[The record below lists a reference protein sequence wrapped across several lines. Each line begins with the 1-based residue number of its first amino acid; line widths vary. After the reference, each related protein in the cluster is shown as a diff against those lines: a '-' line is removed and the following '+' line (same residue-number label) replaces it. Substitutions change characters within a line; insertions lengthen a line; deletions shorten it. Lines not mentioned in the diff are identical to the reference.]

1 MTDFKRYVTIFHKL
15 TLKIDSGFEHIP
27 SYFERLAKY
36 NSMSIELSELKKAF
50 KIDFAK
56 SEKFRE
62 EYRKY
67 MNDNFDFVLFTNAL
81 VSTPDMRKFDAEN
94 KYMPFVVYIYQILI
108 WEFSRYFG
116 ITLSK
121 SRDIG
126 ASYTFNIG
134 AAMSLCLSDTLSALF
149 MSKTENDVDI
159 TGDRLQTNMGR
170 VRQVIESTIIYDLKK
185 FQVDKYLNIFS
196 NEKCGIKGSST
207 TATAGTGGRFQ
218 YAMIDESGVIKNL
231 TQILRSITY
240 SVTRTHI
247 FGTFKSGSDAGLRA
261 AIKDAHKI
269 DIDKYIEMYK
279 ELIVENDFNYR
290 KTIDF
295 IIADLKKEVPE
306 GKNITFKITYKH
318 HPLKKGNCDYHAI
331 ESNRLLNDPIAI
343 ALELEADETV
353 GSPDRSFYNM
363 QNDNF
368 ITDKDF
374 EKIKVISDDFELV
387 AGFDPGGASSVALI
401 PALHSK
407 STGQLFVLPTEEFHA
422 DSITWLSK
430 VQMKYKKFGKMKV
443 FAESSVMAYKSLG
456 EGWTKTFKQFEFF
469 ELNIISNK
477 HPETQLLIANHAFQF
492 KSYNPIFRREMKNI
506 LIHENEKSDFMIY
519 IYGGK
524 YSNDK
529 EQKRVSHKSE
539 ALLTMLFALYDYVLY
554 NHNYQVR

>member
-1 MTDFKRYVTIFHKL
+1 MTELKKYIKIFHKL
-15 TLKIDSGFEHIP
+15 TLILDSNFEDIP
-27 SYFERLAKY
+27 YYFDRLQKY
-36 NSMSIELSELKKAF
+36 NNMSIELQQLKDAF
-50 KIDFAK
+50 KSDYAK
-56 SEKFRE
+56 NEKLRN
-62 EYRKY
+62 EYRQY
-67 MNDNFDFVLFTNAL
+67 MNKNKDFVLFTNAL
-81 VSTPDMRKFDAEN
+81 VSTPDMRKFDGES
-94 KYMPFVVYIYQILI
+94 KYMPFITYIYQILL
-108 WEFSRYFG
+108 WEFSQHFG

-126 ASYTFNIG
+126 ASYTLDIG
-134 AAMSLCLSDTLSALF
+134 AAMLLCTSDTLSALF

-159 TGDRLQTNMGR
+159 TGDRLQTNLGR
-170 VRQVIESTIIYDLKK
+170 VRQVIDSTVIYDLKK
-185 FQVDKYLNIFS
+185 FQVDKYLNLFA

-218 YAMIDESGVIKNL
+218 YAFIDESGVIKNL
-231 TQILRSITY
+231 EQILRSITY

-247 FGTFKSGSDAGLRA
+247 IGTFKSGSDGGLRA

-279 ELIVENDFNYR
+279 KLIVENDFDYR

-295 IIADLKKEVPE
+295 IINDLKKEVPK

-331 ESNRLLNDPIAI
+331 ECNRLLNDPIAI

-363 QNDNF
+363 ESDNF
-368 ITDKDF
+368 ITDSDF
-374 EKIKVISDDFELV
+374 EKIKKISDDFELV
-387 AGFDPGGASSVALI
+387 AGFDPGGAATVALI
-401 PALHSK
+401 PALYSK
-407 STGQLFVLPTEEFHA
+407 STNQLFVLPSEEFYA

-430 VQMKYKKFGKMKV
+430 VQMKYKKFGTMKV

-456 EGWTKTFKQFEFF
+456 EGWSKTFKQFEFF
-469 ELNIISNK
+469 ELHVISNK
-477 HPETQLLIANHAFQF
+477 HPENQLLIANHAFRF
-492 KSYNPIFRREMKNI
+492 KSHNVIFKKEMKNI
-506 LIHENEKSDFMIY
+506 LIHEKDKSDFMIY
-519 IYGGK
+519 AYGGK

>member
-1 MTDFKRYVTIFHKL
+1 MTDFKRYVKIFHKL

-36 NSMSIELSELKKAF
+36 NDMSIELSELKKAF

-67 MNDNFDFVLFTNAL
+67 MSDNFDFVLFTNAL
-81 VSTPDMRKFDAEN
+81 VSTPDMRKFDGEN
-94 KYMPFVVYIYQILI
+94 KYMPFIAYVYQILI

-170 VRQVIESTIIYDLKK
+170 VRQVIESTTIYDLKK

-295 IIADLKKEVPE
+295 IIAGLKKEVPE

-318 HPLKKGNCDYHAI
+318 HPLKKGNCDYHKI

-353 GSPDRSFYNM
+353 GSPDRTFYNCQSRM
-363 QNDNF
+363 F
-368 ITDKDF
+368 LSDKDF
-374 EKIKVISDDFELV
+374 KSKINTTSKRMYFGV
-387 AGFDPGGASSVALI
+387 DPGSIKSACICPIIETSDGIFIDKTELMEIADYNSFLSKMREKYNPEVIYVEKSAF
-401 PALHSK
+401 AYSK
-407 STGQLFVLPTEEFHA
+407 SGYGWFVFL
-422 DSITWLSK
+422 
-430 VQMKYKKFGKMKV
+430 Q
-443 FAESSVMAYKSLG
+443 
-456 EGWTKTFKQFEFF
+456 
-469 ELNIISNK
+469 K
-477 HPETQLLIANHAFQF
+477 HFRNVVTVDNQHIDTQLLIVNAVFAGNG
-492 KSYNPIFRREMKNI
+492 SKNI
-506 LIHENEKSDFMIY
+506 YLHEDNKWWAMNY
-519 IYGGK
+519 ISGAK
-524 YSNDK
+524 YTDI
-529 EQKRVSHKSE
+529 EQKKMSHHAE
-539 ALLTMLFALYDYVLY
+539 AFICAIYQENFTLFNDVRLYF
-554 NHNYQVR
+554 